1 MWTNI
6 HTHLDFWIQWVVTP
20 WIILLFSFLRIN
32 KWRKKKYTNKETE
45 LDTLTFASF
54 ILGGI
59 NSLILF
65 GVLAFFPF
73 AILFGYI

>member
-32 KWRKKKYTNKETE
+32 KWDKKKYKNKETE
-45 LDTLTFASF
+45 LDTLTFVSF
-54 ILGGI
+54 ILGGV
-59 NSLILF
+59 NSFILF
-65 GVLAFFPF
+65 GVLVFFPF

>member
-32 KWRKKKYTNKETE
+32 KWDKKSIKIKKQN
-45 LDTLTFASF
+45 
-54 ILGGI
+54 
-59 NSLILF
+59 
-65 GVLAFFPF
+65 
-73 AILFGYI
+73 